1 MSVEMILMQ
10 DVKDLGIAGQV
21 VRVAEGFA
29 RNYLVPNKFAAPVT
43 ESTRRQLAKLQI
55 QREADRKVAVEKA
68 RELAAKV
75 EKGSYTIAMKVGEG
89 EKLFGSVT
97 NGDILKVLASQG
109 FELEKHTVE
118 LENPIKELGV
128 FEVKVKVHPEV
139 EATIKVWVVQ
149 E

>member
-10 DVKDLGIAGQV
+10 DVKELGSAGQV
-21 VRVAEGFA
+21 VKVADGYA
-29 RNYLVPNKFAAPVT
+29 RNYLLPNKLAAPVT
-43 ESTRRQLAKLQI
+43 EGTRRQLAKLQV
-55 QREADRKVAVEKA
+55 QREAERKVAVEKA
-68 RELAAKV
+68 RDLAAAIQ
-75 EKGSYTIAMKVGEG
+75 KGSYTIPVKVGEG

-97 NGDILKVLASQG
+97 SGDILKVLAAQG
-109 FELEKHTVE
+109 FDLEKHAVE

-139 EATIKVWVVQ
+139 EALIKVWVVQ

>member
-43 ESTRRQLAKLQI
+43 ESTRRQLAKLQV

>member
-1 MSVEMILMQ
+1 M
-10 DVKDLGIAGQV
+10 
-21 VRVAEGFA
+21 
-29 RNYLVPNKFAAPVT
+29 
-43 ESTRRQLAKLQI
+43 
-55 QREADRKVAVEKA
+55 AVEKA

>member
-43 ESTRRQLAKLQI
+43 ESTRRQLAKLQV

-109 FELEKHTVE
+109 FELE
-118 LENPIKELGV
+118 
-128 FEVKVKVHPEV
+128 
-139 EATIKVWVVQ
+139 
-149 E
+149 

>member
-21 VRVAEGFA
+21 VKVTEGYA
-29 RNYLVPNKFAAPVT
+29 RNYLLPNKFAAPVT

-55 QREADRKVAVEKA
+55 QREVERKAAAEKA
-68 RELAAKV
+68 RDLAAAIQ
-75 EKGSYTIAMKVGEG
+75 KGSYTIAMKVGEG

-97 NGDILKVLASQG
+97 NGDILKALASQG
-109 FELEKHTVE
+109 FELDKHAVE
-118 LENPIKELGV
+118 IEVPIKELGV
-128 FEVKVKVHPEV
+128 FEVKVKLHPEV
-139 EATIKVWVVQ
+139 ETVIKVWVVQ

>member
-1 MSVEMILMQ
+1 MSVEMILKQ